1 VSSSGSTG
9 AQGPKGDTGATGPQ
23 GPKGDT
29 GTAGSL
35 NINYGALTFVSL
47 INGVAGSSAVSSQ
60 FGTFVAGKSYLL
72 DVSFMQQILMF
83 RRIH

>member
-29 GTAGSL
+29 GTISSIQSANLTQWTMSTATPGGGSESNGFGSL
-35 NINYGALTFVSL
+35 S
-47 INGVAGSSAVSSQ
+47 
-60 FGTFVAGKSYLL
+60 AGKNIT
-72 DVSFMQQILMF
+72 FQ
-83 RRIH
+83 